1 LNFQIHSAEFARF
14 DPAEGEG
21 LATML
26 ALIWQLKRAHFQNGA
41 YLSTNIRSF
50 LSGKLFIYLFCGVLM
65 VTFQKQQDIQVE
77 NVFKMMEILVAET
90 PLIHCE
96 KWLPINIFCL

>member
-1 LNFQIHSAEFARF
+1 
-14 DPAEGEG
+14 
-21 LATML
+21 
-26 ALIWQLKRAHFQNGA
+26 
-41 YLSTNIRSF
+41 
-50 LSGKLFIYLFCGVLM
+50 M

-90 PLIHCE
+90 PLMNCE